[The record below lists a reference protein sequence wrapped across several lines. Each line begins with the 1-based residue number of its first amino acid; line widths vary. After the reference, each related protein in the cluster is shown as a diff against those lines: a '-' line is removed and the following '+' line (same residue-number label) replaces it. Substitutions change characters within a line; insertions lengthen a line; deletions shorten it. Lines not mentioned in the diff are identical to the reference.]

1 MRTTALCA
9 GFALSVASAAEP
21 PAAWGP
27 CPTPLQM
34 RWYDVGFYG
43 FVHFGINTFTDRE
56 WGYGDE
62 SPDQFAPTDFD
73 ADQIVAAAKA
83 GGMKGL
89 ILTCKHH
96 DGFCLWPSRYTEHS
110 IKNSKWRDGKG
121 DIVRAISDA
130 CHRQG
135 MLFGTYLSPWD
146 RNHAE
151 YARPAY
157 VTYYKN
163 QIAEL
168 MANYGPI
175 FEMWFDGANGGD
187 GFYGG
192 AREKR
197 QIPDGYYDFPGI
209 ARQIRAADP
218 NTVIWGA
225 GSSGDVTWGGSE
237 AGVVPDPCW
246 PTLNNHKR
254 LAPGDPYVPSEADV
268 SIRPGWFYHAAQDG
282 QVKTAAQLADI
293 WFASIGRGA
302 NLILNLPP
310 DRRGR
315 IHDNDVAALRQFK
328 AWLDATFGTDLA
340 AGAMATADN
349 TRGQDP
355 RFGPAAV
362 LDGRDDTYWATDDG
376 VTQAQLTV
384 RLPKPQRVG
393 VVRLVEAIAL
403 GQRVE
408 QVTVEALVDGA
419 WQPFGTAPNI
429 GARRLMRGRPV
440 TTDQLRISL
449 RSGHGC
455 IALAAL
461 SLHVEPFRL
470 APGEVRRD
478 QAGQVRPPATPTGL
492 TLRYTL
498 DGQEPTAAS
507 AAFSEPL
514 PLPRGGLLKVRLFA
528 ADGQPA
534 GDSVT
539 RSFGLVKTGWSVVS
553 CSSEEKDGEN
563 GAAANAIDD
572 NPDTFWHSQWRLA
585 QPKPPH
591 ELIIDLGAEVEAGG
605 FTYLPRQD
613 TARGRCCASRA
624 RIWLSATHDAWGEP
638 LARASFDN
646 IAANPIEQVVRF
658 AGATRGR
665 YLRVVFDATADGEAF
680 VTAAEVGLVP

>member
-1 MRTTALCA
+1 MLSTALCA
-9 GFALSVASAAEP
+9 HLALAAVAVEP
-21 PAAWGP
+21 PKPWGP
-27 CPTPLQM
+27 CPSELQM
-34 RWYDVGFYG
+34 RWYEVGFYG
-43 FVHFGINTFTDRE
+43 FIHFGINTFTDRE

-73 ADQIVAAAKA
+73 PDQIVAAAKA

-96 DGFCLWPSRYTEHS
+96 DGFCLWPSAYTEHS

-151 YARPAY
+151 YAKPAY

-175 FEMWFDGANGGD
+175 FEMWFDGANGGH
-187 GFYGG
+187 GFYGV

-197 QIPDGYYDFPGI
+197 QIPGGYYDFPGI
-209 ARQIRAADP
+209 AKQIRAADP
-218 NTVIWGA
+218 NCVIWGA

-268 SIRPGWFYHAAQDG
+268 SIRPGWFYHAREDG

-315 IHDNDVAALRQFK
+315 IHDNDVAALRAFR
-328 AWLDATFGTDLA
+328 AWHDATFGTDLA
-340 AGAMATADN
+340 AGATITADQ
-349 TRGQDP
+349 TRGDDA
-355 RFGPAAV
+355 RFGPAQL
-362 LDGRDDTYWATDDG
+362 LDGRDDADWATDDG
-376 VTQAQLTV
+376 VTEATLSV
-384 RLPKPQRVG
+384 RLPEPRRIG
-393 VVRLVEAIAL
+393 VVRLVEAIRL
-403 GQRVE
+403 GQRIEGV
-408 QVTVEALVDGA
+408 QVDALVDGQ
-419 WQPFGTAPNI
+419 WQPFGSAANV
-429 GARRLMRGRPV
+429 GARRLIRGTPV
-440 TTDQLRISL
+440 TTNQLRLRL
-449 RSGHGC
+449 RSGHEC
-455 IALAAL
+455 LALTAL
-461 SLHVEPFRL
+461 SLHAEPFSL
-470 APGEVRRD
+470 KPGEIGRD
-478 QAGQVRPPATPTGL
+478 RQGTIVPPAVPAGL

-498 DGQEPTAAS
+498 DGGEPTAAS
-507 AAFSEPL
+507 KPLDQPL
-514 PLPRGGLLKVRLFA
+514 PLPRGGLVRVRLFG

-534 GDSVT
+534 GDSMS
-539 RSFGLVKTGWSVVS
+539 RSFGLTKAGWHIVS
-553 CSSEEKDGEN
+553 CSSEEREDTP
-563 GAAANAIDD
+563 AANAIDD

-585 QPKPPH
+585 QPPPPH
-591 ELIIDLGAEVEAGG
+591 ELVIDLGAETSAGG

-613 TARGRCCASRA
+613 SARGRCCASRA
-624 RIWLSATHDAWGEP
+624 RIWLSASPTDWGQPTAE
-638 LARASFDN
+638 ARFDN

-658 AGATRGR
+658 AQPARGR
-665 YLRVVFDATADGEAF
+665 YLRVVFDATADGAAF
-680 VTAAEVGLVP
+680 VTAAEVGLQD